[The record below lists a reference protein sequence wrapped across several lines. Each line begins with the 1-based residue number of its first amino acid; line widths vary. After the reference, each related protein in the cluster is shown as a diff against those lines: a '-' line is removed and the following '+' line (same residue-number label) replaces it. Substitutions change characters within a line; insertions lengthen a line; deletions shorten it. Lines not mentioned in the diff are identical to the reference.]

1 MKKHMTQEEKIAY
14 RKSKTA
20 LLVYSIVCN
29 IPVCFF
35 LCLFSS
41 ISACSSFSDGTLHIA
56 FKLLSF
62 RDFAINFGVS
72 FVLAMCI
79 ANFIPLTRIGR
90 WFTALFGV
98 KNDTYTGNMQYRLL
112 ATLITSFIFFIII
125 SPLLTILNCFI
136 LYQKGWETALLSF
149 LINMPL
155 MLLVGFV
162 SSLISDITAYKAAH
176 HIDET
181 F

>member
-1 MKKHMTQEEKIAY
+1 MKKKMTQEERQAY
-14 RKSKTA
+14 RKAKTA

-62 RDFAINFGVS
+62 RDFAINYAVS

-79 ANFIPLTRIGR
+79 SNFVPLTRIGR

-112 ATLITSFIFFIII
+112 ATLISSFIYFIII

-136 LYQKGWETALLSF
+136 LYQKGWESALFSF
-149 LINMPL
+149 IINMPL

-176 HIDET
+176 RIDNT

>member
-1 MKKHMTQEEKIAY
+1 MKKNMTQEERANY
-14 RKSKTA
+14 RKAKRA
-20 LLVYSIVCN
+20 LFVYAVLCN
-29 IPVCFF
+29 IPVSFF

-41 ISACSSFSDGTLHIA
+41 ISAASSFGDGVLTIA
-56 FKLLSF
+56 FREMNF
-62 RDFAINFGVS
+62 RDFAINFAVS
-72 FVLAMCI
+72 FTLASI
-79 ANFIPLTRIGR
+79 ISNTVPLTRIGR
-90 WFTALFGV
+90 WFTALFKV
-98 KNDTYTGNMQYRLL
+98 RNDTYTGNMQYRLL

-125 SPLLTILNCFI
+125 SPTLTILNCFI

-149 LINMPL
+149 LINTPL

-176 HIDET
+176 HIDNT

>member
-1 MKKHMTQEEKIAY
+1 MKKTMTQEEKIAY
-14 RKSKTA
+14 RKAKKA
-20 LLVYSIVCN
+20 LFVYAVLCN
-29 IPVCFF
+29 IPVSFF

-41 ISACSSFSDGTLHIA
+41 ISACSSFSEGTLTIA
-56 FKLLSF
+56 FRMMNF
-62 RDFAINFGVS
+62 RDFAINFAVS
-72 FVLAMCI
+72 FVLAMI
-79 ANFIPLTRIGR
+79 ISNLVPLTRIGR

-125 SPLLTILNCFI
+125 SPTLTVLNCFI

-149 LINMPL
+149 VINMPL

-162 SSLISDITAYKAAH
+162 SSLLSDITAYKAAH
-176 HIDET
+176 HIDNT

>member
-1 MKKHMTQEEKIAY
+1 MKKNMTQEEKIAY
-14 RKSKTA
+14 RKAKMA

-35 LCLFSS
+35 LCFFSS
-41 ISACSSFSDGTLHIA
+41 ISAASSFSDGVLTIA
-56 FKLLSF
+56 FKSMSF

-72 FVLAMCI
+72 FVLAMII
-79 ANFIPLTRIGR
+79 ANTIPLTRIGR
-90 WFTALFGV
+90 WFTALFKV

-125 SPLLTILNCFI
+125 SPTLTILNCFI
-136 LYQKGWETALLSF
+136 LYQKSWETAIFTF
-149 LINMPL
+149 LINTPL

-176 HIDET
+176 RIDSS